1 MHKLTHMYKN
11 REKTRENKIA
21 AVSMVNFFKKII
33 LLNVILVLQYFVC
46 NKIQEK
52 KKKKDTT

>member
-1 MHKLTHMYKN
+1 MRKLTHMYKS

-21 AVSMVNFFKKII
+21 AVSVVNFLKKII

-52 KKKKDTT
+52 KKKDTT

>member
-1 MHKLTHMYKN
+1 MYKN